1 MTIRPVAF
9 MPMRHES
16 ERVIG
21 KNYRDFNGRPL
32 FHHVL
37 GELCRVDRLSSIVV
51 DTDSPTVRDQI
62 GEHFPTVTCIERSP
76 DLLGGDTPMTDILRY
91 DAERFPNEWYLQ
103 THSTNPLL
111 RAATIEAAIAALEQ
125 NLETND
131 SLFSVT
137 PLQTRLYDADG
148 RAVNHDPSVLLRTQD
163 LPPLYEENSNIYL
176 FTDEQ
181 IRSGRRIGTTPLL
194 FPMDDIEA
202 LDIDTEADFAIAEAA
217 HVVRHGKGVR
227 A

>member
-1 MTIRPVAF
+1 MNIHPIAF
-9 MPMRHES
+9 MPMRHDS
-16 ERVIG
+16 ERVVG

-37 GELCRVDRLSSIVV
+37 GELCKVDRISAIVI

-62 GEHFPTVTCIERSP
+62 SEYFPSVICIERSP
-76 DLLGGDTPMTDILRY
+76 ELLGGDTPMTEILRY

-111 RAATIEAAIAALEQ
+111 RAATIEAAIVALEHKR
-125 NLETND
+125 NTHD

-137 PLQTRLYDADG
+137 TLQTRLYDQDG
-148 RAVNHDPSVLLRTQD
+148 HAINHDPAVLLRTQD

-176 FTDEQ
+176 FTDAQ
-181 IRSGRRIGTTPLL
+181 IRGGRRIGTKPLL
-194 FPMDDIEA
+194 FPMDRVEA

-217 HVVRHGKGVR
+217 HVVRYGEGVR
-227 A
+227 S